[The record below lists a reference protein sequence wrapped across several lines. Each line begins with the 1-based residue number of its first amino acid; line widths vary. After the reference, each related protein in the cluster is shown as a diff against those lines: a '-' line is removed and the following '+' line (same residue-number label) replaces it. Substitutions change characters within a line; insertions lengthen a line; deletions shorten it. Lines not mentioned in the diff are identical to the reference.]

1 MKTIKGIDDKLEK
14 FNPNDS
20 ELQSFKD
27 YFRAAI
33 SLSIT
38 KAGDE
43 AIDVFELGLKV
54 KRAEGDLQL
63 EDAEFKR
70 LKEKVDINPI
80 GWPNWV
86 HAQLVLKLK
95 DSEK

>member
-14 FNPNDS
+14 FNPTDS
-20 ELQSFKD
+20 DLQAFKD
-27 YFRAAI
+27 YFRAAV
-33 SLSIT
+33 SLSIS

-43 AIDVFELGLKV
+43 AIEIFELGLKI
-54 KRAEGDLQL
+54 KRATGDLQL

-70 LKEKVDINPI
+70 LKEKVDSNPI

-86 HAQLVLKLK
+86 HAQLVSKLK